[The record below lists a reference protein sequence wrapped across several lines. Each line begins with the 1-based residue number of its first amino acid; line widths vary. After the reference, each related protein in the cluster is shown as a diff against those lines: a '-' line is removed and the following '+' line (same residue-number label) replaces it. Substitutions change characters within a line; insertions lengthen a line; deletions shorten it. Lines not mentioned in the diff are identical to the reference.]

1 MIVTEEPTVRVIEV
15 SPEVETQRVVSE
27 DSRLRAL
34 EKQAESVNEK
44 MKMLSSHVQKVEVE
58 KDEARLKLDS
68 VVKELTV
75 AKDELAKVS
84 ADLKGCHSRERMYL
98 KENRDLKTCVKTL
111 EDEVKRLDGVALD
124 LENELSAA
132 EIALEKMAA
141 SHEGGEFTL
150 AKKEEMQAEL
160 EAALSDVAAREWR
173 IDDLVHQV
181 TELREGLAEYHGRV
195 LDAERLNAHLMKALE
210 ESETSYHSVVNSS
223 IASLQSMDARVSELK
238 RNVLSKEGSNSLQ
251 ERTPGSSFGHS
262 NCASHKI
269 TPQKNMVLDLEVRFR
284 DLEREYKA
292 TKMLCEELKEENSM
306 LKQHDADIHMMELN
320 LRQESRRELERAL
333 ERIEDESAANLARA
347 TETLEKQKEAM
358 ATQHQLQMDH
368 ISSEKQ
374 KLEDQMATMEK
385 KHAQELEEAATTAQR
400 MQGEN
405 RKLVKEKEALCSVIE
420 ELKNALSLAEEKIG
434 NHARKIA
441 DQDKENPILF
451 SNIVPKSPQKMAQHI
466 ASPGVALSRGTPLRV
481 LNN

>member
-1 MIVTEEPTVRVIEV
+1 MIDTEEPTVRVIEV
-15 SPEVETQRVVSE
+15 SRDLETKEVVSD

-34 EKQAESVNEK
+34 KQQAESVQEK

-58 KDEARLKLDS
+58 KDEARLKLDG
-68 VVKELTV
+68 VVEELTV
-75 AKDELAKVS
+75 AKAELDKVS
-84 ADLKGCHSRERMYL
+84 ADLKGYHSRERMYL
-98 KENRDLKTCVKTL
+98 KENRDLKTRVRTL
-111 EDEVKRLDGVALD
+111 QDEVKRLDGVALD

-132 EIALEKMAA
+132 EIALEKMTAA
-141 SHEGGEFTL
+141 QECGGFTV

-160 EAALSDVAAREWR
+160 EAARFDVAAREWR

-181 TELREGLAEYHGRV
+181 TELRESVAEYHGRA
-195 LDAERLNAHLMKALE
+195 LDVERLNTQLMKALE
-210 ESETSYHSVVNSS
+210 ESETSYHTVVNSS

-262 NCASHKI
+262 NCASQKM
-269 TPQKNMVLDLEVRFR
+269 TPQKNVILDLEVRIR
-284 DLEREYKA
+284 DLEREYEA
-292 TKMLCEELKEENSM
+292 TKMLCKELKEENSM

-333 ERIEDESAANLARA
+333 ERIEDESAENIARA

-358 ATQHQLQMDH
+358 AVEHQLQMDRVSCEKRALEEQ
-368 ISSEKQ
+368 ISS
-374 KLEDQMATMEK
+374 LK
-385 KHAQELEEAATTAQR
+385 KSHAQDLKQSSSNVQR
-400 MQGEN
+400 MQSEN

-434 NHARKIA
+434 IHARKISN
-441 DQDKENPILF
+441 QDKENPMGF